1 MFGWL
6 IEIRPIFQTIYN
18 KLVWRSKWREKLK
31 NKFNKNYNYGRCK
44 SIGRGVGKLDC

>member
-31 NKFNKNYNYGRCK
+31 NKSQDLGQKM
-44 SIGRGVGKLDC
+44 VPV